1 MTKTLHNV
9 SLTLILVTLLSPL
22 LLFLFPLIKVKN
34 LQGAITLITA
44 TDGAQGSW
52 YDESYQKTKEK
63 YLNQEFGFRNTLVR
77 LNNELYY
84 RIFSL
89 AKANGVVVGKE
100 GYLYEETYINDYYGI
115 NFIGQ
120 NKIDENVARLAKI
133 DSVFKTLNKT
143 LLIVFA
149 PGKASFYPEYIPNN
163 YKRASAETNYKGYRK
178 SVQQS
183 GINFIDFNEYFMAN
197 KGKTSYELYPKT
209 GIHWSDYA
217 AIVAL
222 DSINKKLGTIR
233 NYNPV
238 EIYWTERV
246 DNKDSVSTVDSDIEN
261 GMNLM
266 FAINKPRM
274 RYPVLKYDERNKQK
288 PTVLN
293 IGDSFY
299 ANVFDKE
306 IPQKLFTNAGFAF
319 FSQIK
324 SPFLQGTQDVA
335 NINLK
340 EFIDKHDVVI
350 LMCTEGTIVNFPFD
364 YDKKLAN
371 MYCASPFDKEEY
383 QLKVE
388 SKKAEIRATP
398 EWLQKITEKA
408 AAKNISVEAMIAE
421 DAAYMVNNP

>member
-1 MTKTLHNV
+1 MTKILHNV
-9 SLTLILVTLLSPL
+9 SLTLIFVVLLSPM

-44 TDGAQGSW
+44 TDAAQGGW
-52 YDESYQKTKEK
+52 YDESFQKNKEK

-84 RIFSL
+84 RIFCI
-89 AKANGVVVGKE
+89 AKAKGVIMGKE
-100 GYLYEETYINDYYGI
+100 GYLFEETYINDYYGI

-120 NKIDENVARLAKI
+120 KKIDENVARLTKI

-149 PGKASFYPEYIPNN
+149 PGKASFYPEYIPDN
-163 YKRASAETNYKGYRK
+163 YKRVGKETNYKGYRK

-183 GINFIDFNEYFMAN
+183 GINFIDFNEYLLAN
-197 KGKTSYELYPKT
+197 KGKTSYEQYPKT

-217 AIVAL
+217 AIIAL
-222 DSINKKLGTIR
+222 DSINKKLASIR
-233 NYNPV
+233 NYKPV
-238 EIYWTERV
+238 QIYWTEIV

-261 GMNLM
+261 GMNLI
-266 FAINKPRM
+266 FNINKPRM
-274 RYPVLKYDERNKQK
+274 SYPVLKYEERNKQK

-299 ANVFDKE
+299 ANVFDKD

-324 SPFLQGTQDVA
+324 SPFLQGTQDVG

-340 EFIDKHDVVI
+340 EFIDKHDVII
-350 LMCTEGTIVNFPFD
+350 LMCTEGTIVNFPFE
-364 YDKKLAN
+364 YDKKLARI
-371 MYCASPFDKEEY
+371 YCASELDNEAYAQKI
-383 QLKVE
+383 E
-388 SKKAEIRATP
+388 SVKAQIKATP
-398 EWLQKITEKA
+398 EWLKKVTKKA
-408 AAKNISVEAMIAE
+408 VAKNISVEAMIAE
-421 DAAYMVNNP
+421 DAEYSVNNP

>member
-9 SLTLILVTLLSPL
+9 SLTLIVVTLLSPL
-22 LLFLFPLIKVKN
+22 LLFLFPLTKVKN

-100 GYLYEETYINDYYGI
+100 GYLYEETYINDYYGT

-120 NKIDENVARLAKI
+120 NKINENVACLAQI

-163 YKRASAETNYKGYRK
+163 YKRAGVETNYKSYRK

-183 GINFIDFNEYFMAN
+183 GINFIDFNEYFIAN
-197 KGKTSYELYPKT
+197 KGKTNYELYPKT

-217 AIVAL
+217 AVLAL
-222 DSINKKLGTIR
+222 DSINKKLAKLR

-238 EIYWTERV
+238 QIYWTEIE

-266 FAINKPRM
+266 FAIAKPRM
-274 RYPVLKYDERNKQK
+274 SYPVLKYEERTKQK

-306 IPQKLFTNAGFAF
+306 IPQKLFINAGFAF
-319 FSQIK
+319 FSQVK

-350 LMCTEGTIVNFPFD
+350 LMCTEGTIVNFPFG
-364 YDKKLAN
+364 YDKKLARI
-371 MYCASPFDKEEY
+371 YCGSQGDNEEY
-383 QLKVE
+383 LQKIE